1 MVALNRRYAGG
12 RVAPGITLPLFQQS
26 KFLEAVHSLKI
37 LESGVNFV
45 YFPQITSASTP
56 TAVSKI
62 WRGNVDEV
70 QTLNGEIEVPV
81 YNIQA
86 RTAMIINE
94 AENFNKQVE
103 GASFDFVLD
112 HLARQG
118 VNARDNFLTVFGAK
132 ATANQGLYGGST
144 VENLPADTATKT
156 KVSEYNVN
164 ELFAFIKGKIVEVLN
179 KTYNYAQPFYLM
191 GTYQFINYLRSTYIP
206 VTDYQKDGAGVA
218 TIAEALEAVVA
229 KQNGAGLILIEND
242 LLLAANSGLTTDIFI
257 VGAKGITDDT
267 EAASVLRSELK
278 LPNIPNAFVNS
289 AKCEMNG
296 TVMTPNP
303 IQDGQLVKNYELFTT
318 PGIVLREGTTVSVT
332 YTFA

>member
-1 MVALNRRYAGG
+1 MVSQNRRYAGG

-26 KFLEAVHSLKI
+26 RFLEAVHSLRI
-37 LESGVNFV
+37 IEPGNNFV

-56 TAVSKI
+56 TAVSKM

-70 QTLNGEIEVPV
+70 QAIKGEIEVPV

-86 RTAMIINE
+86 RTAMVMNE

-103 GASFDFVLD
+103 GASLEMVLD

-118 VNARDNFLTVFGAK
+118 VNARDNFVTIFGAQ
-132 ATANQGLYGGST
+132 ATSGQGLYGGAT
-144 VENLPADTATKT
+144 VESLPADTGSKQ
-156 KVSEYNVN
+156 KVTEYNVN
-164 ELFAFIKGKIVEVLN
+164 ELFAFIKSRIVSVLN
-179 KTYNYAQPFYLM
+179 KTYNYAQPFYIM
-191 GTYQFINYLRSTYIP
+191 GSYEFINYLRSSYIP

-218 TIAEALEAVVA
+218 TIAEALETIVS

-242 LLLAANSGLTTDIFI
+242 LLLKANSGLSSDVFL
-257 VGAKGITDDT
+257 VGAKGITDDV
-267 EAASVLRSELK
+267 ESAAVLRKEIG

-296 TVMTPNP
+296 TIMRPNP
-303 IQDGQLVKNYELFTT
+303 VTDGVLVKNYELFTT
-318 PGIVLREGTTVSVT
+318 PGVVLREGTTVAVT